1 VLHWRDLVGVF
12 AGVLLAAALLKLFVL
27 GAVRVPSSSMQETLR
42 PGDYVL
48 VSKIGF
54 GATVPLFLPWGPP
67 VFTAVRVPALM
78 KPRLGDVVVLHFGP
92 GTPAVRMH
100 PAGLLIKRCVAIAG
114 DTLLVIGGRVLVNG
128 RELLLPSS
136 ASPHDALSGTPHP
149 STFGPVV
156 IPEEHCFV
164 LGDNRERSTDSR
176 VFGAVPMD
184 AIIGRAVLIYWS
196 LAEDESGERGT
207 GQRTI
212 RWDRIGTLVR

>member
-1 VLHWRDLVGVF
+1 
-12 AGVLLAAALLKLFVL
+12 
-27 GAVRVPSSSMQETLR
+27 
-42 PGDYVL
+42 
-48 VSKIGF
+48 
-54 GATVPLFLPWGPP
+54 
-67 VFTAVRVPALM
+67 M